1 MFSPSF
7 HLHNLA
13 FSMHLSTFPKA
24 TRASGVRAQGGGR
37 TIEGHLSAYQRVEL
51 IQNWVASYM
60 GESSLYHL
68 AISGNH
74 LMFLNDLCAIPPF
87 EV

>member
-1 MFSPSF
+1 
-7 HLHNLA
+7 
-13 FSMHLSTFPKA
+13 
-24 TRASGVRAQGGGR
+24 
-37 TIEGHLSAYQRVEL
+37 
-51 IQNWVASYM
+51 M
-60 GESSLYHL
+60 GESNLYHL

>member
-1 MFSPSF
+1 M
-7 HLHNLA
+7 
-13 FSMHLSTFPKA
+13 
-24 TRASGVRAQGGGR
+24 GGGM

-60 GESSLYHL
+60 GESNLYHL